1 MIKLYL
7 INIYNVINS
16 NCNLKFRLGGD
27 FFRIVSEEEKNADAL
42 FWKVFQI
49 LKKWNITVENCDPL
63 PSNFRLH

>member
-7 INIYNVINS
+7 INLYNVINS

-49 LKKWNITVENCDPL
+49 
-63 PSNFRLH
+63 

>member
-16 NCNLKFRLGGD
+16 NCNLKFRLVGD

-49 LKKWNITVENCDPL
+49 
-63 PSNFRLH
+63 